1 MKCLQQCLETWRSGD
16 IADLLQEGST
26 IQSRLPLHTTSKSS
40 DEQLSRNFAKL
51 MAEGKVKAAI
61 RLLSSQPN
69 SAVLHSDTPL
79 GSESDSEKTVFDSLC
94 KKHPSGEPAQ
104 FDVVFQSL
112 DRPCS
117 HPVILKS
124 IDADLI
130 RSVALQR
137 EGAASPSGI
146 EARGWKRMCTSFKS
160 ASVNLCSSLA
170 IVARRLCTEYVNPRG
185 VLDLLSCRLIALD

>member
-1 MKCLQQCLETWRSGD
+1 MKCLQQRLDTWRSGD

-26 IQSRLPLHTTSKSS
+26 IQSRLPSHTTSKSS

-79 GSESDSEKTVFDSLC
+79 GSESDSETVFDSLC
-94 KKHPSGEPAQ
+94 KKDPSGEPAQ
-104 FDVVFQSL
+104 FDAAFQSL
-112 DRPCS
+112 NRPCS
-117 HPVILKS
+117 HPVIFKS

-130 RSVALQR
+130 RSVALQT
-137 EGAASPSGI
+137 EGAASPFGI

-160 ASVNLCSSLA
+160 
-170 IVARRLCTEYVNPRG
+170 RLCQLMQLFGYC
-185 VLDLLSCRLIALD
+185 SQKIMH

>member
-1 MKCLQQCLETWRSGD
+1 MKCLQQRLETWRSGD

-137 EGAASPSGI
+137 EGAASPSVI
-146 EARGWKRMCTSFKS
+146 EARG
-160 ASVNLCSSLA
+160 
-170 IVARRLCTEYVNPRG
+170 
-185 VLDLLSCRLIALD
+185 